1 MRVTSL
7 LFIAWICVSG
17 LVHPPLPVRAQ
28 TLARTVATL
37 QSVPERRG
45 DLALASPDW
54 WRDGK
59 KRFHQLA
66 LCALASA
73 NVTYTLLVGFSG
85 VGAAIGFTAA
95 LLGVVMCL

>member
-1 MRVTSL
+1 MTRIL
-7 LFIAWICVSG
+7 LAACLLSSCLWFQPA
-17 LVHPPLPVRAQ
+17 PLRAH
-28 TLARTVATL
+28 TLRRPASALQSAAARGARTA
-37 QSVPERRG
+37 P
-45 DLALASPDW
+45 ASPAW
-54 WRDGK
+54 WREGK